1 MRLLATKKWEYP
13 ALGIVLGALATLLVI
28 IGIEVFGDESNVYGH
43 PQALDLYPPPTTPV
57 HGEYTF
63 VPDLCDAIDWSPLGG
78 DTSLSDPEHQHRED
92 SQSVGNTDC
101 AGTSRGDF
109 DISVTYFA
117 ADIFASSGEAKT
129 SYEDTQIHVSSEF
142 VFHAEAPWDDGYGYT
157 QIDPGSASMGGKLI
171 IGNLVV
177 VYDLWIGHPDG
188 HEDEIAEIGTTAPYQ
203 LAEQIRLLTAA

>member
-28 IGIEVFGDESNVYGH
+28 IGIEVFDDESNVYGH
-43 PQALDLYPPPTTPV
+43 PQALDLYTPPTTPV

-63 VPDLCDAIDWSPLGG
+63 IPDLCDAIDWSPLGG

-92 SQSVGNTDC
+92 SPGVGSMRC
-101 AGTSRGDF
+101 VGESQGEVL
-109 DISVTYFA
+109 ISVLYFLA
-117 ADIFASSGEAKT
+117 YVSPSTDEARE
-129 SYEDTQIHVSSEF
+129 SYEDENVAVSADPSFE
-142 VFHAEAPWDDGYGYT
+142 AEEPWDDGF
-157 QIDPGSASMGGKLI
+157 GSVKVDSAKGLMGGKLI
-171 IGNLVV
+171 ADNLVV
-177 VYDLWIGHPDG
+177 FYYLLIEHPDG